1 MLLLSKSMRSDL
13 SRAKFLA
20 KWFEV
25 RVTIKLFGRTVLDY
39 KWPPDS
45 DVKTYESEVDD
56 A

>member
-1 MLLLSKSMRSDL
+1 MRSDL

-25 RVTIKLFGRTVLDY
+25 RVTIRLFGRIVLDY
-39 KWPPDS
+39 KWPPDAEVS
-45 DVKTYESEVDD
+45 SYESEVND